1 MTGKLFT
8 TPQTRSITS
17 TEANLP
23 LEAGAKAAADAIR
36 DARIADFTMVTSLL
50 HIKYYHDGTTIESLL
65 GGLVELNSKI
75 AGGNQTR
82 RCW

>member
-1 MTGKLFT
+1 MTS
-8 TPQTRSITS
+8 TRS
-17 TEANLP
+17 NLP

-50 HIKYYHDGTTIESLL
+50 HIKYYHEATAHGRVSL
-65 GGLVELNSKI
+65 GAVVELNSKI